1 MSYGRIP
8 GRRTDRSP
16 PSAGGHGCPRRRGGG
31 GAFLW
36 SSSVSEA
43 AHRRGGDRADEERGG
58 DVYKRCL
65 CMMST
70 ESDMDSV
77 GCQMPLPPA
86 SIRQAPL
93 GAPITKAAIIASSH
107 RWSRF
112 INALRRNA

>member
-1 MSYGRIP
+1 MSYGRTL
-8 GRRTDRSP
+8 GRRTGRSP

-36 SSSVSEA
+36 SYSVSES
-43 AHRRGGDRADEERGG
+43 AHQRGGDRADEER
-58 DVYKRCL
+58 DSYVYRWCL
-65 CMMST
+65 QTMST
-70 ESDMDSV
+70 DTDIDSI
-77 GCQMPLPPA
+77 GCQIPLPTA

-112 INALRRNA
+112 INALQW